1 MRPLTTKIRIGA
13 VSYLNTRP
21 LVFGLEQGVGED
33 RIDLSYDV
41 PARLAD
47 RMLAGQLDVALMPV
61 IELARLPELEIIPGL
76 AIGTFGPSRSVL
88 LISRKPIEAVES
100 IALDIESRTSNA
112 LVQVLCDR
120 VWNIAPSL
128 KSGLCGLDNALRE
141 CDAAVQIG
149 DKALFADPPAG
160 TVVYD
165 LGGVWSAAT
174 GLPFVFAA
182 WFARPGV
189 VDRELYEALHESRR
203 RGARALEPIAADY
216 TWCGAQYPQ
225 LSLDYLQKNIRFRL
239 GSVEL
244 DAMRSFFDSA
254 ATLGLIDQAP
264 AVKLALTRW
273 TTCHDNAATEQQ
285 HADR

>member
-1 MRPLTTKIRIGA
+1 VRSPKTRIGA

-21 LVFGLEQGVGED
+21 LVFGLEQGIGEE
-33 RIDLSYDV
+33 RIELSYDV

-47 RMLAGQLDVALMPV
+47 RMLADELDIALMPV
-61 IELARLPELEIIPGL
+61 IELARMPELEIVPGL

-88 LISRKPIEAVES
+88 LVSRKPIEEVES
-100 IALDIESRTSNA
+100 IALDFESRTSNA

-120 VWNIAPSL
+120 AWNITPEFRV
-128 KSGLCGLDNALRE
+128 GLRGLDDGLRE

-165 LGGVWSAAT
+165 LGGVWSAT
-174 GLPFVFAA
+174 TNLPFVFAA
-182 WFARPGV
+182 WFARPGA
-189 VDRELYEALHESRR
+189 VDRTLYEALHESRR
-203 RGARALEPIAADY
+203 RGARALEPIAEDY
-216 TWCGAQYPQ
+216 TWCGGRYPQ

-244 DAMRSFFDSA
+244 DAMRSFYDSA
-254 ATLGLIDQAP
+254 AALGLIDKAP
-264 AVKLALTRW
+264 EVRLALTRW
-273 TTCHDNAATEQQ
+273 TTCHEQAATETQ